1 MSFLIKVYKKKIS
14 ELLCVVWGK
23 SSNEKIS
30 WNQIGIYLVNL
41 FHDLFFFTGESTP
54 PEHILDGDDVP
65 LVEEVLGDMVGT
77 DEVQNAISNGTGV
90 TGENFLDTVMKMNKH
105 NNINSGGDD
114 ESEISEF
121 EQKVREKLGL
131 ELSPNKSS
139 SSTKKKSNSKKR
151 KIENGLGQV
160 CKWNFNFYGIWDLV
174 CISFHEFFGLD
185 FFENLKFNTREMK
198 WVNLTN
204 MFYLEQENII

>member
-1 MSFLIKVYKKKIS
+1 MCGVG
-14 ELLCVVWGK
+14 GK
-23 SSNEKIS
+23 SSIWKNLVKWNIS
-30 WNQIGIYLVNL
+30 LVSQ
-41 FHDLFFFTGESTP
+41 FYDFFTGESTP

-160 CKWNFNFYGIWDLV
+160 SN
-174 CISFHEFFGLD
+174 
-185 FFENLKFNTREMK
+185 
-198 WVNLTN
+198 
-204 MFYLEQENII
+204 

>member
-1 MSFLIKVYKKKIS
+1 MSFLIKVYKKKDFS
-14 ELLCVVWGK
+14 VAMCGVGGK
-23 SSNEKIS
+23 SSIWKNLVKWNIS
-30 WNQIGIYLVNL
+30 LVSQ
-41 FHDLFFFTGESTP
+41 FYDFFTGESTP

-160 CKWNFNFYGIWDLV
+160 SN
-174 CISFHEFFGLD
+174 
-185 FFENLKFNTREMK
+185 
-198 WVNLTN
+198 
-204 MFYLEQENII
+204 

>member
-1 MSFLIKVYKKKIS
+1 
-14 ELLCVVWGK
+14 
-23 SSNEKIS
+23 
-30 WNQIGIYLVNL
+30 
-41 FHDLFFFTGESTP
+41 
-54 PEHILDGDDVP
+54 
-65 LVEEVLGDMVGT
+65 MVGT

-160 CKWNFNFYGIWDLV
+160 RTWDFNSMENWDL
-174 CISFHEFFGLD
+174 EFFGLD

-198 WVNLTN
+198 WVNFTN
-204 MFYLEQENII
+204 MFYLIWKWNKKTLFKKSIQIYFFLGFS

>member
-1 MSFLIKVYKKKIS
+1 M
-14 ELLCVVWGK
+14 VWGK

-160 CKWNFNFYGIWDLV
+160 RTWDFNSMENWDLV

-198 WVNLTN
+198 WVNFTN
-204 MFYLEQENII
+204 MFYLIWKWNKKTLFKKSI

>member
-1 MSFLIKVYKKKIS
+1 MSFLIKVYKKKDFRVAMCGMGGS
-14 ELLCVVWGK
+14 HQMKK
-23 SSNEKIS
+23 SHEIKQASI
-30 WNQIGIYLVNL
+30 QLIYSTIC
-41 FHDLFFFTGESTP
+41 FFFTGESTP

-160 CKWNFNFYGIWDLV
+160 R
-174 CISFHEFFGLD
+174 
-185 FFENLKFNTREMK
+185 T
-198 WVNLTN
+198 
-204 MFYLEQENII
+204 

>member
-1 MSFLIKVYKKKIS
+1 MCGVGGVINLKKSREMKYLS
-14 ELLCVVWGK
+14 SK
-23 SSNEKIS
+23 SI
-30 WNQIGIYLVNL
+30 LR
-41 FHDLFFFTGESTP
+41 FFFFTGESTP

-160 CKWNFNFYGIWDLV
+160 SN
-174 CISFHEFFGLD
+174 
-185 FFENLKFNTREMK
+185 
-198 WVNLTN
+198 
-204 MFYLEQENII
+204 